1 MNFWLRYLITCFK
14 RCCRDIGCNFL
25 MKDIENFPLIEIS
38 GSPRERGFQ
47 YGEQARDRILV
58 SIDLYIK
65 SLKDLGLRKD
75 EILDLA
81 KSFLPSMKDWAPD
94 LIEEMEGI
102 ADGASVLLAEII
114 LINARTEIL
123 QLAERKSD
131 FEDRNSDGCTGVFI
145 MPKLSTTGEVI
156 HGQNWDWKEECI
168 DNSIVLRILRE
179 SGPDVLTFT
188 EAGGVARSGL
198 NSNGISIT
206 ANYLKCDRDYV
217 NLGIPLPFIRRKA
230 LECSHYSDAIR
241 IVSTTKKSGANNMI
255 LGSSEGMGINF
266 ECAPD
271 ESFAILPDDDGLI
284 VHANHWQHIA
294 ALSKLKDTGISWSP
308 DSFYR
313 DYKVREKLLAKKK
326 TLTVDDLK
334 EAFYDDFGAPFSVCI
349 PPYQNTET
357 DPGATVA
364 MIIMQPSSGIMEI
377 TPFPAINKRSEKYYL
392 DMTEK

>member
-1 MNFWLRYLITCFK
+1 
-14 RCCRDIGCNFL
+14 
-25 MKDIENFPLIEIS
+25 MKQFDNFPLIEIS
-38 GSPRERGFQ
+38 GPPMERGFQ
-47 YGEQARDRILV
+47 YGEQAKEKINF
-58 SIDLYIK
+58 SIELYSK
-65 SLKDLGLRKD
+65 SLRDLGLKKD
-75 EILDLA
+75 EILNLA
-81 KSFLPSMKDWAPD
+81 KDFLPSIKDWAPD
-94 LIEEMEGI
+94 LIDEMRGI
-102 ADGASVLLAEII
+102 AKGASVKLEEII

-123 QLAERKSD
+123 QLAERKSN
-131 FEDRNSDGCTGVFI
+131 FEDTYSDGCTGAFI
-145 MPKLSTTGEVI
+145 MPKLSETGEVI

-168 DNSIVLRILRE
+168 DNSIVVRILRDN
-179 SGPDVLTFT
+179 GPDVLTFT

-206 ANYLKCDRDYV
+206 ANYLKCDRDYA

-230 LECSHYSDAIR
+230 LECRHYSDAIR
-241 IVSTTKKSGANNMI
+241 IVAITQKSGANNMI

-377 TPFPAINKRSEKYYL
+377 SPFPAINKRSEKYYL